1 MHTPGPWEVRWGC
14 NVFAKRADTGSE
26 GVVAAC
32 GGHSSNK
39 VACRPENEANAR
51 LVAAAPDL
59 LAACE
64 ELLASVRRIA
74 ALNGGGYM
82 RDDSAR
88 CERAQAAID
97 RAKS

>member
-51 LVAAAPDL
+51 LVATAPDL
-59 LAACE
+59 LAA
-64 ELLASVRRIA
+64 LVRLVACPDVNLDMLSPETIVA
-74 ALNGGGYM
+74 ADQA
-82 RDDSAR
+82 RDAIRKAR
-88 CERAQAAID
+88 GQ
-97 RAKS
+97 